1 MAMRL
6 SAGATTVP
14 LFVLPNEDL
23 PTSENKIP
31 MIIGDLF
38 EGVVFWDRQQ
48 MNIKMSDVAT
58 IGNLNAYEE
67 DLTLFRAIERE
78 DVTVRDEKA
87 FVNGYI
93 STTPALATA
102 KAKSK

>member
-1 MAMRL
+1 
-6 SAGATTVP
+6 
-14 LFVLPNEDL
+14 
-23 PTSENKIP
+23 
-31 MIIGDLF
+31 
-38 EGVVFWDRQQ
+38 
-48 MNIKMSDVAT
+48 MNIKMSDVAV
-58 IGNLNAYEE
+58 IGDLNAYEE

-93 STTPALATA
+93 STTPDLATA